1 MMYPQVARTAIRR
14 PTATNAFSHRRKLVT
29 RPIRS
34 VFRVSIFLLILSIL
48 AMTKVAYEVNQDAR
62 EYVSSYNETLQKTLE
77 QIKQATGKINELLP
91 IIGNVQ
97 KKAEAQKEVIDELN
111 SQTNKE
117 DDDTKE

>member
-1 MMYPQVARTAIRR
+1 M
-14 PTATNAFSHRRKLVT
+14 T